1 MEKINSIEQL
11 DALSAKICELLQVGI
26 DKASVVVPETLQQ
39 IVAWTLYKNA
49 TMSVM
54 IVIVIAVLSWI
65 TILLSKKFVSNFEEI
80 DEPMVV
86 IYSVGTGMCFLT
98 LTFSFVYLLTES
110 IPSFIKALVAP
121 NLVIIEQL
129 GGLVK

>member
-1 MEKINSIEQL
+1 MEKIQSIEQL
-11 DALSAKICELLQVGI
+11 DALGAKICELLQVGI

-49 TMSVM
+49 TMSLFLIAIIALLAWIM
-54 IVIVIAVLSWI
+54 IPLCKKCVSADDDPVIIIYGAEAGGCFLGI
-65 TILLSKKFVSNFEEI
+65 TIACVHLI
-80 DEPMVV
+80 
-86 IYSVGTGMCFLT
+86 
-98 LTFSFVYLLTES
+98 TES
-110 IPSFIKALVAP
+110 IPLLIKALVAP